1 MERNTIVHKSEA
13 DIVNRTMCLSIKI
26 AICGINGI
34 QHEVLCHLHSFNIRD
49 SMRFIAI
56 TTGDT

>member
-1 MERNTIVHKSEA
+1 MKT
-13 DIVNRTMCLSIKI
+13 

-34 QHEVLCHLHSFNIRD
+34 QQEVLCHLHSFNIRD